1 MEACADETL
10 YEYHQKID
18 FNGVNGNIFL
28 PGRNMS
34 GSKSRKRKRL
44 KENIAQL
51 AADGEYDSPF
61 KRRSTDRVS
70 MSPNSFLD
78 ASNTPD
84 KSDVFSGGSFQTS
97 FIH

>member
-1 MEACADETL
+1 MEACAEETL
-10 YEYHQKID
+10 YEYTKVD
-18 FNGVNGNIFL
+18 VNGGNGNIFT
-28 PGRNMS
+28 PGRCMS

-51 AADGEYDSPF
+51 AADGEYDSPLY
-61 KRRSTDRVS
+61 KRRSNDRVS

-84 KSDVFSGGSFQTS
+84 KSDVFSGNV
-97 FIH
+97 